1 MSTNGI
7 QTKNQWYKHLDFFV
21 IDFAF
26 AMAAYFVACLVRL
39 HQISAEFIEIYWEMA
54 LALIPIILL
63 IELGTNPHRNI
74 ERRTPFREFYASLQY
89 VTEATI
95 FLLLVQYL
103 LQVGAEFS
111 RGAFIYFWIFGTVLV
126 FAARTILKR
135 IRRKIQ
141 SAKSRQAGIILVIDG
156 DNPEEQVEYFRTHGE
171 TLSSIAAVALL
182 RSGDSTVAVQKKA
195 NVAAS
200 EDAAETS
207 QTKEAIAAAL
217 GDAEIPILTN
227 LDELYTYAENHSA
240 SEVLLSIVDVS
251 LEQQIIREM
260 LLMGITSHVNL
271 NRNFEGMPH
280 MQVETI
286 ADQLVITSSI
296 QPFSPF
302 QRAIKRLADIIGALF
317 GLLIMFLFLLFIGP
331 IIRIQSHGS
340 VFFTQT
346 RVGKNGKKF
355 KMYKFRS
362 MYADAEKR
370 KAELMEQN
378 EMSGPIFKIA
388 DDPRII
394 PIGRFIRKFSIDELP
409 QFWNVLMGDMSIVG
423 TRPPTVDEWEQY
435 TAHHKA
441 RLAIKPGITGLW
453 QVSGRS
459 EITDFEKIVALDL
472 RYIQDWSLLEDVRII
487 LKTVGVVFGAV
498 GAK

>member
-1 MSTNGI
+1 MSTKGI

-74 ERRTPFREFYASLQY
+74 ERRTPFREFYASLEY
-89 VTEATI
+89 VSEAMI

-141 SAKSRQAGIILVIDG
+141 SAKSRQSGIILVIDG
-156 DNPEEQVEYFRTHGE
+156 DNPEEQAEYFRMYGE
-171 TLSSIAAVALL
+171 TQYSIAAVALL
-182 RSGDSTVAVQKKA
+182 RAGDDAVAYRTREA
-195 NVAAS
+195 ITAAS
-200 EDAAETS
+200 GAS
-207 QTKEAIAAAL
+207 
-217 GDAEIPILTN
+217 EIPILTD
-227 LDELYTYAENHSA
+227 LDELYAYAENHSA
-240 SEVLLSIVDVS
+240 CEILLSISDVS

-280 MQVETI
+280 MQVETL

-302 QRAIKRLADIIGALF
+302 QRVIKRLADIVGALI
-317 GLLIMFLFLLFIGP
+317 GLLITFLFMLFIGP

-378 EMSGPIFKIA
+378 EMSGPIFKIS
-388 DDPRII
+388 DDPRIT
-394 PIGRFIRKFSIDELP
+394 PIGRFIRKFSIDEIP
-409 QFWNVLMGDMSIVG
+409 QFWNVLMGDMSLVG

-453 QVSGRS
+453 QVSGRND
-459 EITDFEKIVALDL
+459 ITDFEKIVALDL
-472 RYIQDWSLLEDVRII
+472 RYIQDWSLLEDARII

>member
-21 IDFAF
+21 IDFVF
-26 AMAAYFVACLVRL
+26 TMAAYFVAVLIRL

-74 ERRTPFREFYASLQY
+74 ERRPLFREFYSSLEY
-89 VTEATI
+89 VSEATI

-111 RGAFIYFWIFGTVLV
+111 RGAFIYFWIFGTALV
-126 FAARTILKR
+126 FAARSILKR
-135 IRRKIQ
+135 IRGRIQ
-141 SAKSRQAGIILVIDG
+141 AARSRQAGIILVVDG
-156 DNPEEQVEYFRTHGE
+156 DNPEETVAYFRAHGE
-171 TLSSIAAVALL
+171 KQYNISAVAVLHA
-182 RSGDSTVAVQKKA
+182 DEAVT
-195 NVAAS
+195 
-200 EDAAETS
+200 E
-207 QTKEAIAAAL
+207 QTKEAIAVAS
-217 GDAEIPILTN
+217 GDPEKLVLT
-227 LDELYTYAENHSA
+227 DTEELFTYAENHSA
-240 SEVLLSIVDVS
+240 CEILLSISDVAI
-251 LEQQIIREM
+251 EQQIIREM

-271 NRNFEGMPH
+271 NRDFEGMPH
-280 MQVETI
+280 MQVETL

-302 QRAIKRLADIIGALF
+302 QRAVKRLVDILGALI
-317 GLLIMFLFLLFIGP
+317 GLLITFLMMLIIGP

-340 VFFTQT
+340 VFFSQI

-362 MYADAEKR
+362 MYVDAEKR
-370 KAELMEQN
+370 KAELMKQN

-394 PIGRFIRKFSIDELP
+394 PIGKFIRKFSIDELP
-409 QFWNVLMGDMSIVG
+409 QFWNVLIGNMSLVG

-453 QVSGRS
+453 QVSGRN

-472 RYIQDWSLLEDVRII
+472 RYIQDWSLLEDARIV

>member
-1 MSTNGI
+1 MSNNGI
-7 QTKNQWYKHLDFFV
+7 QTKNQWYKHLDFFA
-21 IDFAF
+21 IDLVFT
-26 AMAAYFVACLVRL
+26 MVAYFVACIVRL

-63 IELGTNPHRNI
+63 IQLGTNPHREI
-74 ERRTPFREFYASLQY
+74 ERRPPYREFYASLEY
-89 VTEATI
+89 VSEATI

-103 LQVGAEFS
+103 LQVGGEFS

-126 FAARTILKR
+126 FVARMLLKKLRNRIQSSR
-135 IRRKIQ
+135 IRQ
-141 SAKSRQAGIILVIDG
+141 TGIVLVIDG
-156 DNPEEQVEYFRTHGE
+156 DNPEEKVDYYRTQGE
-171 TLSSIAAVALL
+171 KLYSITAVALL
-182 RSGDSTVAVQKKA
+182 HSDDTAVITQLKEK
-195 NVAAS
+195 VAA
-200 EDAAETS
+200 AF
-207 QTKEAIAAAL
+207 
-217 GDAEIPILTN
+217 GDAEFPVLTSI
-227 LDELYTYAENHSA
+227 DDLYSYAENHSA
-240 SEVLLSIVDVS
+240 DEILLSISDVS
-251 LEQQIIREM
+251 VEQQIIREM

-271 NRNFEGMPH
+271 NRNFDGMPH
-280 MQVETI
+280 MQVETL

-302 QRAIKRLADIIGALF
+302 QRAIKRLTDIVGALV
-317 GLLIMFLFLLFIGP
+317 GLVITFLVMLFIGP

-340 VFFTQT
+340 MFFSQT

-362 MYADAEKR
+362 MYVDAEKR
-370 KAELMEQN
+370 KAELMKQN
-378 EMSGPIFKIA
+378 EMNGPIFKLS

-394 PIGRFIRKFSIDELP
+394 PIGKFIRKFSIDELP
-409 QFWNVLMGDMSIVG
+409 QFWNVLMGDMSLVG

-453 QVSGRS
+453 QVSGRN

-472 RYIQDWSLLEDVRII
+472 RYIQDWSLLEDARII
-487 LKTVGVVFGAV
+487 LKTIGVVFGAV